1 MANRRAEDEAFR
13 RFLRRCWQQDV
24 VPLLRDDV
32 KTEQRRR
39 GARLGAKVAAA
50 GGLLIDSV
58 LRLRGRP
65 VTRFLTV
72 LGSSMGAML
81 PDVWDSRLLRE
92 RFSPRQRE
100 QVARRVQQRAAGLEL
115 AEALALTGLDPRAS
129 REQMRARRRVV
140 LARWHPDR
148 AADEVQRE
156 DYRLRFVALQAA
168 FERIEQAY
176 ADGRLPAC
184 PVRGTGATGE
194 GRDSG

>member
-1 MANRRAEDEAFR
+1 MANRREDEAFR

-24 VPLLRDDV
+24 VPLLRG
-32 KTEQRRR
+32 KRAEQRRK
-39 GARLGAKVAAA
+39 AAKVGAKVAAA
-50 GGLLIDSV
+50 GGLLIDSL

-81 PDVWDSRLLRE
+81 PDVWDSRLLRQ
-92 RFSPRQRE
+92 RLGPRQRE
-100 QVARRVQQRAAGLEL
+100 QVARRVQQRAAELEL
-115 AEALALTGLDPRAS
+115 AEAIELTGLDPAFS
-129 REQMRARRRVV
+129 CEQMRAYRRRE

-148 AADEVQRE
+148 ADDELQRE

-176 ADGRLPAC
+176 DDGRLPRRAGAAG
-184 PVRGTGATGE
+184 PVRGA
-194 GRDSG
+194 